1 MELQGQAGLS
11 RHGGARYDGVW
22 RVQAGMER
30 RGESSYG
37 LDRSVTAK
45 QEWRVLDR
53 PDTEGKGE
61 AGKERRVEEV
71 LVEAQLGIINSLTFV
86 FYLMTDY
93 FFRKSPHSFY
103 TNNVEAQNAGEE
115 LERINDKYG
124 QTTASNVVDESR
136 PEKAVLHEAFE
147 WNDEVAA
154 EEHRKTQARSLI
166 KTVRVI
172 HPEKGDQPAFVHVAV
187 LKGYVPAQRVVD
199 EPELMKSAKDGAIRR
214 LHEAEKHL
222 NELNRLTDGNDIS
235 VQKTIE
241 HVKKGQEL
249 LSQEKP

>member
-1 MELQGQAGLS
+1 MAIGMAGRVTAGIVELRQEWSDEGGMDWSGKQRQSRNGESRIDPIRRGKEKQAGKV
-11 RHGGARYDGVW
+11 R
-22 RVQAGMER
+22 
-30 RGESSYG
+30 
-37 LDRSVTAK
+37 
-45 QEWRVLDR
+45 
-53 PDTEGKGE
+53 
-61 AGKERRVEEV
+61 
-71 LVEAQLGIINSLTFV
+71 LGIINSLTFV

-93 FFRKSPHSFY
+93 CFRKSPHSFY
-103 TNNVEAQNAGEE
+103 TNNVEAQDAGEE

-136 PEKAVLHEAFE
+136 PEEAVLHEAFE
-147 WNDEVAA
+147 WDDEVAA

-172 HPEKGDQPAFVHVAV
+172 HPEKGEQPAFVHVAV
-187 LKGYVPAQRVVD
+187 LKGYVPAQRVIE

-222 NELNRLTDGNDIS
+222 NELNRLTDGSDIS

-249 LSQEKP
+249 LAQEKP

>member
-1 MELQGQAGLS
+1 MVGCGVVWREWEDQARFS
-11 RHGGARYDGVW
+11 RHGYWHGGARYDGDW
-22 RVQAGMER
+22 RVQAG
-30 RGESSYG
+30 
-37 LDRSVTAK
+37 
-45 QEWRVLDR
+45 
-53 PDTEGKGE
+53 
-61 AGKERRVEEV
+61 KERSVEEV

-93 FFRKSPHSFY
+93 CFRKSPHSFY
-103 TNNVEAQNAGEE
+103 TNNVEAQDAGEE
-115 LERINDKYG
+115 LERINEKYG

-147 WNDEVAA
+147 WDDEVAA

-172 HPEKGDQPAFVHVAV
+172 HPEKGEQPAFVHVSV
-187 LKGYVPAQRVVD
+187 LKAYVPAQRVIE

-222 NELNRLTDGNDIS
+222 NELNRLANGKDVS

-249 LSQEKP
+249 LSQ

>member
-1 MELQGQAGLS
+1 MRQEWLGAVWMELKGQAGFS
-11 RHGGARYDGVW
+11 RHGESRSVPIRTGKESSGRRGYWHGGARYDGDW
-22 RVQAGMER
+22 RVQAGKVR
-30 RGESSYG
+30 
-37 LDRSVTAK
+37 
-45 QEWRVLDR
+45 
-53 PDTEGKGE
+53 
-61 AGKERRVEEV
+61 
-71 LVEAQLGIINSLTFV
+71 LGIINSLTFV

-93 FFRKSPHSFY
+93 CFRKSPHSFY
-103 TNNVEAQNAGEE
+103 TNNVEAQDAGEE

-136 PEKAVLHEAFE
+136 PEEAVLHEAFE
-147 WNDEVAA
+147 WDDEVAA

-172 HPEKGDQPAFVHVAV
+172 HPEKGEQPAFVHVSV
-187 LKGYVPAQRVVD
+187 LKAYVPAQRVIE

-222 NELNRLTDGNDIS
+222 NELNRLTDGRDIS

-249 LSQEKP
+249 LAQEKP

>member
-1 MELQGQAGLS
+1 MEGVGGSGKDQQARLLAWRVALRRGLESTGRNGESRIAPIRRGKEKQAGKI
-11 RHGGARYDGVW
+11 R
-22 RVQAGMER
+22 
-30 RGESSYG
+30 
-37 LDRSVTAK
+37 
-45 QEWRVLDR
+45 
-53 PDTEGKGE
+53 
-61 AGKERRVEEV
+61 
-71 LVEAQLGIINSLTFV
+71 LGIINSLTFV

-103 TNNVEAQNAGEE
+103 TNNVEAQDAGEE

-136 PEKAVLHEAFE
+136 PEEAVLHEAFE
-147 WNDEVAA
+147 WDDEVAA

-172 HPEKGDQPAFVHVAV
+172 HPEKGEQPAFVHVSV
-187 LKGYVPAQRVVD
+187 LKAYVPAQRVVE

-249 LSQEKP
+249 LAQEKP

>member
-1 MELQGQAGLS
+1 MAG
-11 RHGGARYDGVW
+11 RVEAGVVGFGAV
-22 RVQAGMER
+22 R
-30 RGESSYG
+30 RG
-37 LDRSVTAK
+37 
-45 QEWRVLDR
+45 WF
-53 PDTEGKGE
+53 GKI
-61 AGKERRVEEV
+61 R
-71 LVEAQLGIINSLTFV
+71 LGIINSLTFV

-93 FFRKSPHSFY
+93 CFRKSPHSFY
-103 TNNVEAQNAGEE
+103 TNNVEAQDAGEE
-115 LERINDKYG
+115 LERINKKYG

-136 PEKAVLHEAFE
+136 PKKAVLHEAFE
-147 WNDEVAA
+147 WDDEVAA

-172 HPEKGDQPAFVHVAV
+172 HPEEGEQPAFVHVSV
-187 LKGYVPAQRVVD
+187 LKAYVPAQRVIE

-222 NELNRLTDGNDIS
+222 NELNRLANGKDVS

-249 LSQEKP
+249 LAQEKP

>member
-1 MELQGQAGLS
+1 M
-11 RHGGARYDGVW
+11 
-22 RVQAGMER
+22 
-30 RGESSYG
+30 
-37 LDRSVTAK
+37 
-45 QEWRVLDR
+45 
-53 PDTEGKGE
+53 
-61 AGKERRVEEV
+61 

-103 TNNVEAQNAGEE
+103 TNNVEAQDAGEE

-136 PEKAVLHEAFE
+136 PEEAVLHEAFE
-147 WNDEVAA
+147 WDDEVAA

-222 NELNRLTDGNDIS
+222 NELNRLTDGGDIS